1 MNYITDSKQINLSS
15 SSANISNGS
24 KNSNL
29 LFQLPAILKYDKH
42 ILYNQISVIHA
53 EIPISFY
60 IINSTNNKLYI
71 NATLY
76 TLTIGNYNATTFKNM
91 LLSLLPAGYSL
102 YLNSTTGVFTLS
114 YTSNFTINS
123 NSTCYKILG
132 LAKNTSYSS
141 TSNTLIFPYPCN
153 FLGVNRLKIKSNIL
167 LTNNIDT
174 NSNGRNN
181 LLTTIPVNSAQYGLI
196 IYENKVNFKCIFPN
210 TPLDYIDIQIT
221 DEDDNE
227 LDFNNVP
234 VYITIQIDS
243 IREQLPDNSNL
254 TSIMSSEVNQ
264 KDYIEM

>member
-15 SSANISNGS
+15 SSATISNGS

-29 LFQLPAILKYDKH
+29 LFQLPSILKYDKH

-60 IINSTNNKLYI
+60 VINSTNNKLYI
-71 NATLY
+71 NANLY
-76 TLTIGNYNATTFKNM
+76 TLTNGNYNATTFKTM
-91 LLSLLPAGYSL
+91 LLSILPAGYA
-102 YLNSTTGVFTLS
+102 LNLNTTTGIFTLS
-114 YTSNFTINS
+114 YTSNFTINN

-141 TSNTLIFPYPCN
+141 SSNSLTFPYPCN
-153 FLGVNRLKIKSNIL
+153 FLGVNRLKIKSNIII
-167 LTNNIDT
+167 TNNLDT
-174 NSNGRNN
+174 NSNGRSN
-181 LLTTIPVNSAQYGLI
+181 LLTTIPVNNAQYGLI
-196 IYENKVNFKCIFPN
+196 VYQNLVGFKSIFPN
-210 TPLDYIDIQIT
+210 IALDYIDIQIT

-227 LDFNNVP
+227 LDFNNIP

-243 IREQLPDNSNL
+243 IREQLPDDSNL
-254 TSIMSSEVNQ
+254 SSIMSSEVNQ